1 MGNIFRRTYEYFVQT
16 KVHKVFFFS
25 VIILIILYFLFKQVA
40 LIGLI
45 VVLGI
50 TIFDDMH
57 NYNYFQKT
65 VYDMKKQHFQ
75 KVMDRN
81 PDGAEMEL
89 LLNPVFTE
97 DEKAYLKRKKWFFI
111 LTILGKTLIIIS
123 IGFAA
128 LT

>member
-1 MGNIFRRTYEYFVQT
+1 MQT